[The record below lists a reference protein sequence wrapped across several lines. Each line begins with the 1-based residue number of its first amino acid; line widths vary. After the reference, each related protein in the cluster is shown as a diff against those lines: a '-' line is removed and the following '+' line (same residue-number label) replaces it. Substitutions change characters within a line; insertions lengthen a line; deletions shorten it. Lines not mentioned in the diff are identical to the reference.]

1 MTPPVSV
8 AVALLGAWVL
18 MMFWATTTDN
28 TTDADPA
35 EWVDRVDDRS
45 ERSSESA
52 ASDGTF
58 HTADD

>member
-1 MTPPVSV
+1 
-8 AVALLGAWVL
+8 

>member
-8 AVALLGAWVL
+8 AVALLGAWVW

-28 TTDADPA
+28 APDSQSTK
-35 EWVDRVDDRS
+35 WVDPVDDRS
-45 ERSSESA
+45 ESASETTTSET
-52 ASDGTF
+52 TF

>member
-8 AVALLGAWVL
+8 AVALLSAWVG

-28 TTDADPA
+28 TPDSQSTEWIDPGN
-35 EWVDRVDDRS
+35 DRAASRS
-45 ERSSESA
+45 ETRDSET
-52 ASDGTF
+52 TF